1 MAEPVIVSW
10 TPANWITVVL
20 MVGVAFV
27 IVAAVSTPFARLR
40 IAPSTS
46 TDAAAVDAY
55 VYRGGTEPPRVVRA
69 ALTPWP

>member
-27 IVAAVSTPFARLR
+27 IVAAVSK
-40 IAPSTS
+40 
-46 TDAAAVDAY
+46 
-55 VYRGGTEPPRVVRA
+55 VVAQRNSNA
-69 ALTPWP
+69 SS